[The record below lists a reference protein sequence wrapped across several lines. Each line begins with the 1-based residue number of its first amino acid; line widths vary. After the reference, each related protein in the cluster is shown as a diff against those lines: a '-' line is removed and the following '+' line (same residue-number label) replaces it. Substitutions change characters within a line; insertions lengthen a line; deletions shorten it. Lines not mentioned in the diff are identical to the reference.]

1 MNRSLILAYFLAAT
15 LISFSAKAYDQSL
28 SIQIGVNGNSQD
40 SSSYGLQ
47 LVPPDLAYSK
57 ELFDNDSINIST
69 ASFYDN
75 IGVKVRDTDF
85 SYRIGQKI
93 DVGLELGKYT
103 PYVTAGLGII
113 RNDHHYQTSPVY
125 GTGFLVRISE
135 RFLLVNEANIQNVRY
150 QNSRFDILNISTG
163 VVYAF

>member
-1 MNRSLILAYFLAAT
+1 MNKTLILSCFLAVIS
-15 LISFSAKAYDQSL
+15 ISFSAKACNQSL
-28 SIQIGVNGNSQD
+28 SVQIGVNGNSQD

-47 LVPPDLAYSK
+47 FIPPDLAYSR

-75 IGVKVRDTDF
+75 IGVKVKDTDF
-85 SYRIGQKI
+85 SYRVGQRVDI
-93 DVGLELGKYT
+93 GLELGKYT
-103 PYVTAGLGII
+103 PYITTGFGII
-113 RNDHHYQTSPVY
+113 RNEHHYQTSPVY

-135 RFLLVNEANIQNVRY
+135 RFLLVNEVNIQNVRY